1 MLGSMHAQ
9 AHIGSDAER
18 ADVQGSTVRTRHPVA
33 VNIDQGLNGLD
44 KILRRDG
51 GHAQTVS
58 RIVETVS
65 VAVGAEQLDLAL
77 GGAVGLHALENFLG
91 VVEHGGS
98 RVHFPR
104 AVGDDTGI
112 VPALTGG
119 IVHHEHMVAED
130 LAKAQLRLVLRFLF
144 RMFGFNNFN
153 IQHDLH
159 SPLYFQARL
168 AAQQSADDG

>member
-18 ADVQGSTVRTRHPVA
+18 ADVQGSTVRMRHPVA
-33 VNIDQGLNGLD
+33 VNIDQSLNGLD

-98 RVHFPR
+98 RVQPSP
-104 AVGDDTGI
+104 AV
-112 VPALTGG
+112 
-119 IVHHEHMVAED
+119 
-130 LAKAQLRLVLRFLF
+130 
-144 RMFGFNNFN
+144 
-153 IQHDLH
+153 
-159 SPLYFQARL
+159 
-168 AAQQSADDG
+168 